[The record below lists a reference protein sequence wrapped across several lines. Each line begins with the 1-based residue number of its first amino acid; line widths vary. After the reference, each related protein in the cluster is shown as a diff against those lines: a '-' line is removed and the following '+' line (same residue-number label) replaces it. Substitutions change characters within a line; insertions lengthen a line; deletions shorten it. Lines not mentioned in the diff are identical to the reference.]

1 MPSVIRIL
9 SLDELSLVLQAW
21 KRRARSSD
29 NAAVAL
35 TLFRLSACCGLRV
48 RELTGLTLDHVR
60 VDGLRPHLSIP
71 ATLGKG
77 RKARKVP
84 LWWDADTLA
93 DLEAWKAKRLADGAK
108 VGDPFLCRTRAGVRG
123 GWMSRRTAQ
132 KRWDT
137 IIRKALGSERADD
150 LSIHCGRHTFC
161 SLSLQS
167 GRTLTEVRDAA
178 GHQSIGTTNV
188 YLHCGQDDGTV
199 GNAFAPRPKL
209 AVV

>member
-1 MPSVIRIL
+1 MPSTIRIL
-9 SLDELSLVLQAW
+9 TLDELCLTLETWQRLARRSENMAVGLV
-21 KRRARSSD
+21 
-29 NAAVAL
+29 
-35 TLFRLSACCGLRV
+35 LFRLSACCGLRV
-48 RELTGLTLDHVR
+48 QELTGLTLDNVR
-60 VDGLRPHLSIP
+60 VDCLRPHIAIPSSI
-71 ATLGKG
+71 AKG

-84 LWWDADTLA
+84 LWWDAGTLA
-93 DLEAWKAKRLADGAK
+93 DLERWKAKRLADSAK
-108 VGDPFLCRTRAGVRG
+108 RTDPFLCRTRG
-123 GWMSRRTAQ
+123 GAHGKMSRRNAQ

-167 GRTLTEVRDAA
+167 GRTLMEVRDAA
-178 GHQSIGTTNV
+178 GHRSIGTTNI

-209 AVV
+209 AVA